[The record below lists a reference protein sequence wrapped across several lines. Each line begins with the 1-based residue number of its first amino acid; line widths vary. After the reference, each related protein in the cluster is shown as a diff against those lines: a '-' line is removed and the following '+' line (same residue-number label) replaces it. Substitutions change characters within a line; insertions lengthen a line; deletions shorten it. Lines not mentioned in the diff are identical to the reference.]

1 MSVASDRAKRDAI
14 LKQLEQSI
22 PQEYLKDQWLQ
33 DFTPEQLQNLQQLG
47 PSAMESVS
55 TDPRLQAAQMTALQ
69 GLQDRSQS
77 GYDATDRAAMAEAQ
91 MAAARQEQGQR
102 GAIMQNMQSRGMGG
116 SGAELAAQLANQQGS
131 ANRMSATAG
140 NIASEGRQRALQAMM
155 QSGQMAGQMQGADFN
170 RQAQIAQARD
180 QISQFN
186 TNNNNKVQAQNNAMI
201 NQARMANQQGRQ
213 GVASGNVQ
221 GQNQFGQ
228 QQFQNKQG
236 VAQVQYNAATNDMNA
251 KMAAEAERKRKQQAQ
266 MGAITGMVG
275 AGAGAMVGGPA
286 GASAGWQVGSTL
298 GQTF

>member
-1 MSVASDRAKRDAI
+1 MSAANRAKRDAI
-14 LKQLEQSI
+14 LRQLEASI
-22 PQEYLKDQWLQ
+22 PQTYQQDQWLQ
-33 DFTPEQLQNLQQLG
+33 DFTPEQLQQMQQLG
-47 PSAMESVS
+47 PSAMENVA
-55 TDPRLQAAQMTALQ
+55 TDPRLQAAQMSALQ

-102 GAIMQNMQSRGMGG
+102 GAIMQNMQARGMGG

-140 NIASEGRQRALQAMM
+140 NIAGEGRQRALQAMM

-186 TNNNNKVQAQNNAMI
+186 TTNNNKVQAQNNAMI

-213 GVASGNVQ
+213 GVASGNTS
-221 GQNQFGQ
+221 GQNQFNQ
-228 QQFQNKQG
+228 NQFQNKQG
-236 VAQVQYNAATNDMNA
+236 VAQVQYNAATNDINNQIA
-251 KMAAEAERKRKQQAQ
+251 KDAEKKRIQQAQ
-266 MGAITGMVG
+266 MGAIAGV
-275 AGAGAMVGGPA
+275 AGAGVGAAAGGPA
-286 GASAGWQVGSTL
+286 GASAGWQIGSTL
-298 GQTF
+298 GQNF

>member
-1 MSVASDRAKRDAI
+1 
-14 LKQLEQSI
+14 
-22 PQEYLKDQWLQ
+22 
-33 DFTPEQLQNLQQLG
+33 
-47 PSAMESVS
+47 
-55 TDPRLQAAQMTALQ
+55 
-69 GLQDRSQS
+69 
-77 GYDATDRAAMAEAQ
+77 
-91 MAAARQEQGQR
+91 
-102 GAIMQNMQSRGMGG
+102 MGG

-186 TNNNNKVQAQNNAMI
+186 TTNNNKVQAQNNAMI

-236 VAQVQYNAATNDMNA
+236 VAQVQYNAATNDINA
-251 KMAAEAERKRKQQAQ
+251 QMAAEAEKKRKQQAQ
-266 MGAITGMVG
+266 QGALAGMVG
-275 AGAGAMVGGPA
+275 AGVGALGGSA
-286 GASAGWQVGSTL
+286 GASAGWQIGSTL